1 MKRLQQKREGVL
13 IVGFVLALL
22 FLHSLHL
29 PGSAYHAWLIMVVLA
44 TYGLLYISQ

>member
-1 MKRLQQKREGVL
+1 MKRVQQKREGVL
-13 IVGFVLALL
+13 IVGFGLVLL